1 MNAFSAHW
9 FDGLTSRMHAVT
21 VTRLDADRIRVQG
34 DSIDRE
40 ATISDL
46 RITARLAR
54 TARTI
59 EFPGGARLLVADHP
73 LLDSWFPSEDRLQRF
88 VDRLE
93 RHAHAVAASIIF
105 CLVAAIVTFTWGVPW
120 MADRIAAQIPQGVE
134 AQLGS
139 EVMQQLDSL
148 FGLKPSEIESYRQE
162 AMRERFSSLAAELP
176 GAARYRLEFRSA
188 PSLGANALAIP
199 GGVVVVTDEL
209 IDLFD
214 DEREL
219 DAVLAHELGHQE
231 HRHAL
236 RQTLRG
242 SFVLVI
248 ATLFTGDVSSASAI
262 VIAVPTMLLQNHYSR
277 SFEEEADSFAFE
289 MLAKHKISPAWFG
302 SAISKLTGHEDD
314 SDDDLG
320 YLSSHPSNVARIAA
334 AQAAGVA
341 FLVMHPDLARETPDY
356 VACAEEG
363 ECPEEDDYGEEC
375 EDIDCDEAEHIDD
388 ESMTSEFIKS
398 N

>member
-1 MNAFSAHW
+1 
-9 FDGLTSRMHAVT
+9 MHTVT

-34 DSIDRE
+34 DGVDRE
-40 ATISDL
+40 ATISEL
-46 RITARLAR
+46 RVTARLAR

-59 EFPGGARLLVADHP
+59 EFADGARLLVADHP
-73 LLDSWFPSEDRLQRF
+73 VLDKWFPGEDRLQRF

-93 RHAHAVAASIIF
+93 RHAHAVAASIVF

-120 MADRIAAQIPQGVE
+120 MADRIAAQIPEGVE
-134 AQLGS
+134 TQLGN
-139 EVMQQLDSL
+139 EVMQQLDSV
-148 FGLKPSEIESYRQE
+148 FGLKPSEIDLDRQQ

-176 GAARYRLEFRSA
+176 RSARYRLEFRSA
-188 PSLGANALAIP
+188 SSLGANALAVP

-277 SFEEEADSFAFE
+277 SFEEEADRFAFE
-289 MLAKHKISPAWFG
+289 MLAKRKISPAWFG
-302 SAISKLTGHEDD
+302 SAIGKLTEYADD
-314 SDDDLG
+314 SDDDLA
-320 YLSSHPSNVARIAA
+320 YLSSHPSHAARIAA
-334 AQAAGVA
+334 AQSAGIA
-341 FLVMHPDLARETPDY
+341 FLAAHPDLARETPDY
-356 VACAEEG
+356 DACSEEG
-363 ECPEEDDYGEEC
+363 DCPEESDNDDEDYEHYDDEEC
-375 EDIDCDEAEHIDD
+375 FDD
-388 ESMTSEFIKS
+388 ECIEADATDDVDECTAAKAASAD
-398 N
+398 